1 MNTENHTPT
10 EPEKMQI
17 RLSIELHM
25 PIILCPKDE
34 PPHKGELKH
43 MSIYELREFFRHVR
57 SFIDFYVQDAENGA
71 PVRILSCY
79 YEATNPEKETYY
91 LPVRMQHGEPLPHV
105 EADSPAAQYVLHA
118 DTLILHPHREE
129 WLPVSAITE
138 ESPIPFG
145 AGQLVMQKS
154 PACTQKF
161 RQPVWRFPRIPLP
174 NTCLLTFELHCT
186 LHFLVASG
194 QAEQYS
200 LLLRGHSV
208 PPPQPAPEP
217 NKKKK
222 EIFKK
227 TKRLKK
233 KRKALPHLPLPRRE
247 IISGRPWTWEEKQ
260 EYLYKLFLTGDSP
273 ACLFYDSLNASTCPS
288 LAKLVNYPAQHKP

>member
-1 MNTENHTPT
+1 MNTENHPPS

-17 RLSIELHM
+17 RLSSKLHM

-43 MSIYELREFFRHVR
+43 MSIYELREFFKHVR
-57 SFIDFYVQDAENGA
+57 SFFDFYVQDAENGA

-79 YEATNPEKETYY
+79 YEVPNPEKETYY
-91 LPVRMQHGEPLPHV
+91 LPVRMQHGESAPHV
-105 EADSPAAQYVLHA
+105 EADSPVAQYVLHA
-118 DTLILHPHREE
+118 DTLIQHPHREE

-161 RQPVWRFPRIPLP
+161 RQPLWRFPRIPLP
-174 NTCLLTFELHCT
+174 NTCLLTFERHCT
-186 LHFLVASG
+186 LHLLVG
-194 QAEQYS
+194 KEPAERFS

-222 EIFKK
+222 EIFRK

-233 KRKALPHLPLPRRE
+233 KSKALPHLPLQRRE
-247 IISGRPWTWEEKQ
+247 IPPSPHMTWEEKQ
-260 EYLYKLFLTGDSP
+260 EYLYELFLTGDSP
-273 ACLFYDSLNASTCPS
+273 ACIFNDYLDAHLCPT
-288 LAKLVNYPAQHKP
+288 LAKLVNYPTQH

>member
-17 RLSIELHM
+17 RLSSKLHM

-43 MSIYELREFFRHVR
+43 MSIYELREFFKHVR
-57 SFIDFYVQDAENGA
+57 SFFDFYVQDAENGA

-79 YEATNPEKETYY
+79 YEAPNPEKETYY
-91 LPVRMQHGEPLPHV
+91 LPVRMQHGEPAPHV
-105 EADSPAAQYVLHA
+105 EADSPVAQYVLHA
-118 DTLILHPHREE
+118 DTLIQHPHREE

-161 RQPVWRFPRIPLP
+161 RQPLWRFPRIPLP
-174 NTCLLTFELHCT
+174 YTCMLTFERHCT
-186 LHFLVASG
+186 LHLIVASG
-194 QAEQYS
+194 QAEEYS
-200 LLLRGHSV
+200 LLLRG
-208 PPPQPAPEP
+208 QNDPAPQHAP
-217 NKKKK
+217 APQGKTLHQ
-222 EIFKK
+222 K
-227 TKRLKK
+227 TKRFRKK
-233 KRKALPHLPLPRRE
+233 SKALPHLPLPN
-247 IISGRPWTWEEKQ
+247 SYQPPSSPCTWEEKQ
-260 EYLYKLFLTGDSP
+260 EYLYELFQTGDSP
-273 ACLFYDSLNASTCPS
+273 ACIFDDYLDAHEYPT
-288 LAKLVNYPAQHKP
+288 LAKLVNYPTQH